1 MNKKY
6 IGLIFGA
13 IAGVVVAVILV
24 NSGKVE
30 GTHTFTGF
38 DSTVEYTMTELFKSP
53 PPVTEH
59 GWNVDRMVVFV
70 HLLMGVLFVGWTLYF
85 LYCIFNFRE
94 SNHPKADYHGAR
106 SKFWTTLAE
115 YGVISAEVVLIVCFA
130 IPLWAEVM
138 NDTRLKEI
146 KEQAIAKDDKNGT
159 GLEIHI
165 LAKQF
170 DWSARYAGND
180 KIFAQQDI
188 RFADKSNNPF
198 GLDPNDTSIDDVLVL
213 AAKDRKGAIVVPKD
227 TAVAL
232 KITSMDVIHSFKVL
246 PLRVCKDAI
255 PGLQLPIHFEVKTKY
270 LEPKEENKDG
280 EHVFLITCAQ
290 LCGDGHGSM
299 NGYLKVISKEKF
311 KQWLEAKSNAAKQA
325 RRENLAAAK

>member
-13 IAGVVVAVILV
+13 IAGVVVAVLLV

-30 GTHTFTGF
+30 GTHTFAGF
-38 DSTVEYTMTELFKSP
+38 DSTVKYTMTELFKSP

-106 SKFWTTLAE
+106 SKLWTTLAE
-115 YGVISAEVVLIVCFA
+115 YGVIAAEVVLIVCFA

-138 NDTRLKEI
+138 NDTKLKEI
-146 KEQAIAKDDKNGT
+146 KAQAKNGR

-165 LAKQF
+165 LSKQF
-170 DWSARYAGND
+170 DWSARYAGTD
-180 KIFAQQDI
+180 GEFAQQDI

-198 GLDPNDTSIDDVLVL
+198 GLDPNDTSVDDVLVL
-213 AAKDRKGAIVVPKD
+213 AAKDRKGAIVVPFD
-227 TAVAL
+227 RAVAL

-255 PGLQLPIHFEVKTKY
+255 PGLQLPIHFEVKSEY
-270 LEPKEENKDG
+270 LADKEVNKDG

-299 NGYLKVISKEKF
+299 NGYLKVVSPNKF
-311 KQWLEAKSNAAKQA
+311 DEWIKAKSDEALLA
-325 RRENLAAAK
+325 RRKNLAAVK

>member
-24 NSGKVE
+24 NGAKVE
-30 GTHTFTGF
+30 NTHTFTGF
-38 DSTVEYTMTELFKSP
+38 DKTVEYTMTELFKSP
-53 PPVTEH
+53 PPITEH
-59 GWNVDRMVVFV
+59 GWNVDRVVVFV
-70 HLLMGVLFVGWTLYF
+70 HLLMAALFVGWTLYF
-85 LYCIFNFRE
+85 LFCMYKFRE

-106 SKFWTTLAE
+106 SKFWTNLVE
-115 YGVISAEVVLIVCFA
+115 YGVIAAEVILIFCFA

-138 NDTRLKEI
+138 NDEKLAEI
-146 KEQAIAKDDKNGT
+146 KAQARTEGGD

-180 KIFAQQDI
+180 NIFAQQDI
-188 RFADKSNNPF
+188 RFADKSNNPY
-198 GLDPNDTSIDDVLVL
+198 GLDPNDASIDDVLVL
-213 AAKDRKGAIVVPKD
+213 AAKDRKGAIVVPAD

-255 PGLQLPIHFEVKTKY
+255 PGLQLPIHFKVKTEY
-270 LEPKEENKDG
+270 LDPDQANKDG

-299 NGYLKVISKEKF
+299 NGYLKVVSKEKF

-325 RRENLAAAK
+325 RRENIAAAK

>member
-13 IAGVVVAVILV
+13 IAGVVMAVLLV
-24 NSGKVE
+24 NSGKDE
-30 GTHTFTGF
+30 GTNTFTAF
-38 DSTVEYTMTELFKSP
+38 DSTVKYTMTELFKSP

-70 HLLMGVLFVGWTLYF
+70 HLLMGVLFVGWSLYF
-85 LYCIFNFRE
+85 LFCIFKFRE
-94 SNHPKADYHGAR
+94 STHPKADYHGAR
-106 SKFWTTLAE
+106 SKLWTTLAE
-115 YGVISAEVVLIVCFA
+115 YGVIAAEVVLIVCFA

-138 NDTRLKEI
+138 NDEKLAEI
-146 KEQAIAKDDKNGT
+146 KANAKDGS

-180 KIFAQQDI
+180 NKFSQQGI

-198 GLDPNDTSIDDVLVL
+198 GLDPDDTSIDDVVVL
-213 AAKDRKGAIVVPKD
+213 SAKDRKGAIVVPAD

-255 PGLQLPIHFEVKTKY
+255 PGLQLPIHFEAKTKY
-270 LEPKEENKDG
+270 LDPNEENKDG

-299 NGYLKVISKEKF
+299 NGYLKVVSPNKF
-311 KQWLEAKSNAAKQA
+311 DEWIKAKSDEALLV
-325 RRENLAAAK
+325 RRKNLAAVK

>member
-13 IAGVVVAVILV
+13 IAGVVMAVLLV
-24 NSGKVE
+24 NSGKDE
-30 GTHTFTGF
+30 GTNTFTAF
-38 DSTVEYTMTELFKSP
+38 DSTVKYTMTELFKSP

-70 HLLMGVLFVGWTLYF
+70 HLLMGVLFVGWSLYF
-85 LYCIFNFRE
+85 LFCIFKFRE

-115 YGVISAEVVLIVCFA
+115 YGVIAAEVVLIVCFA

-138 NDTRLKEI
+138 NDEKLAEI
-146 KEQAIAKDDKNGT
+146 KANAKNGS

-180 KIFAQQDI
+180 NKFSQQGI

-198 GLDPNDTSIDDVLVL
+198 GLDPDDTSIDDVVVL
-213 AAKDRKGAIVVPKD
+213 SAKDRKGAIVVPAD

-255 PGLQLPIHFEVKTKY
+255 PGLQLPIHFEAKTKY
-270 LEPKEENKDG
+270 LDPSEENKDG

-299 NGYLKVISKEKF
+299 NGYLKVVSKIKF
-311 KQWLEAKSNAAKQA
+311 QEWIKTKSDATQQA
-325 RRENLAAAK
+325 RRKNLAAVK

>member
-13 IAGVVVAVILV
+13 IAGVVVAVLLV
-24 NSGKVE
+24 NSGKDE
-30 GTHTFTGF
+30 GTNTFTAF
-38 DSTVEYTMTELFKSP
+38 DSTVKYTMTELFKSP
-53 PPVTEH
+53 PPITEH
-59 GWNVDRMVVFV
+59 GWNVDRVLVFV
-70 HLLMGVLFVGWTLYF
+70 HVLMGVLFAGWTLYF
-85 LYCIFNFRE
+85 LYCIFKFRE
-94 SNHPKADYHGAR
+94 SNHPKADYFGAR
-106 SKFWTTLAE
+106 SKFWSTLVE
-115 YGVISAEVVLIVCFA
+115 YGVIAVEVVLIVCFA

-138 NDTRLKEI
+138 NDEKLAEI
-146 KEQAIAKDDKNGT
+146 KAQAKDGS

-170 DWSARYAGND
+170 DWSARYAGTD
-180 KIFAQQDI
+180 GEFAQQDI

-198 GLDPNDTSIDDVLVL
+198 GLDPNDASIDDVLVL
-213 AAKDRKGAIVVPKD
+213 AAKDRKGAIVVPAD

-255 PGLQLPIHFEVKTKY
+255 PGLQLPIHFEAKTKY
-270 LEPKEENKDG
+270 LDPKEENEDG

-299 NGYLKVISKEKF
+299 NGYLKVVSKTKF
-311 KQWLEAKSNAAKQA
+311 QEWIKTKSEAAQQA
-325 RRENLAAAK
+325 RRNNLAAVK

>member
-6 IGLIFGA
+6 IGLICGA

-24 NSGKVE
+24 NGAKVE

-38 DSTVEYTMTELFKSP
+38 DETVKFTMTELFKSP
-53 PPVTEH
+53 PPITEH
-59 GWNVDRMVVFV
+59 GWNVDRVVVFV
-70 HLLMGVLFVGWTLYF
+70 HLLMAVLFVGWTLYF
-85 LYCIFNFRE
+85 IFCLVKFRE

-106 SKFWTTLAE
+106 SKFWTTLVE
-115 YGVISAEVVLIVCFA
+115 YGVIAAEVILIVCFA

-138 NDTRLKEI
+138 NDEKLAKI
-146 KEQAIAKDDKNGT
+146 KANAKDGS

-180 KIFAQQDI
+180 KKFAQQDI

-198 GLDPNDTSIDDVLVL
+198 GLDPNDASIDDVLVL
-213 AAKDRKGAIVVPKD
+213 AAKDRKGAIVVPVD

-255 PGLQLPIHFEVKTKY
+255 PGLQLPIHFEVDKDY
-270 LEPKEENKDG
+270 LDVDQANKDG
-280 EHVFLITCAQ
+280 EHIFLITCAQ

-299 NGYLKVISKEKF
+299 NGYLKVVSKIKF
-311 KQWLEAKSNAAKQA
+311 KEWIEAKSTAAQQA
-325 RRENLAAAK
+325 RKNNLAAAK

>member
-13 IAGVVVAVILV
+13 IMGVVVAVCLV
-24 NSGKVE
+24 NYGKDP
-30 GTHTFTGF
+30 GTNTFTAF
-38 DSTVEYTMTELFKSP
+38 DPTVEYTMTELFKSP
-53 PPVTEH
+53 PPITEH
-59 GWNVDRMVVFV
+59 GKNVDRVLVFV
-70 HLLMGVLFVGWTLYF
+70 HVLMGVLFVGWSLYF
-85 LYCIFNFRE
+85 LYCIFKFRE

-115 YGVISAEVVLIVCFA
+115 YGVIAAEVVLIVCFA

-138 NDTRLKEI
+138 NDVKLKEI
-146 KEQAIAKDDKNGT
+146 KGNAKNGS

-180 KIFAQQDI
+180 NKFSQQGI

-198 GLDPNDTSIDDVLVL
+198 GLDPDDTSIDDVVVL
-213 AAKDRKGAIVVPKD
+213 AAKDRKGAIVVPTD
-227 TAVAL
+227 RAVAL

-255 PGLQLPIHFEVKTKY
+255 PGLQLPIHFEVKSEY
-270 LEPKEENKDG
+270 LADKEVNKDG
-280 EHVFLITCAQ
+280 ERVFLITCAQ

-299 NGYLKVISKEKF
+299 NGYLKVVSANKF
-311 KQWLEAKSNAAKQA
+311 DEWIKAKSDEALLA
-325 RRENLAAAK
+325 RRKNLAAVK

>member
-13 IAGVVVAVILV
+13 IMGVAVAVYLV
-24 NSGKVE
+24 NSKKDE
-30 GTHTFTGF
+30 GTNTFTAF
-38 DSTVEYTMTELFKSP
+38 DPTVEYTMTELFKSP
-53 PPVTEH
+53 PPITEH
-59 GWNVDRMVVFV
+59 GKNVDRVLVFV
-70 HLLMGVLFVGWTLYF
+70 HVLMGVLFVGWSLYF
-85 LYCIFNFRE
+85 LYCIFKFRE

-115 YGVISAEVVLIVCFA
+115 YGVIAAEVVLIVCFA

-138 NDTRLKEI
+138 NDEKLAEI
-146 KEQAIAKDDKNGT
+146 KANAKDGS

-180 KIFAQQDI
+180 NKFSQQGI

-198 GLDPNDTSIDDVLVL
+198 GLDPDDTSIDDVVVL
-213 AAKDRKGAIVVPKD
+213 AAKDRKGAIVVPTD
-227 TAVAL
+227 RAVAL

-255 PGLQLPIHFEVKTKY
+255 PGLQLPIHFEVKREY
-270 LEPKEENKDG
+270 LAGKEENKDG

-299 NGYLKVISKEKF
+299 NGYLKVVSANKF
-311 KQWLEAKSNAAKQA
+311 DEWIKAKSDEALLA
-325 RRENLAAAK
+325 RRKNLAAVK

>member
-13 IAGVVVAVILV
+13 IMGVVVAVCLV
-24 NSGKVE
+24 NYGKDP
-30 GTHTFTGF
+30 GTNTFTAF
-38 DSTVEYTMTELFKSP
+38 DPTVEYTMTELFKSP
-53 PPVTEH
+53 PPITEH
-59 GWNVDRMVVFV
+59 GKNVDRVLVFV
-70 HLLMGVLFVGWTLYF
+70 HVLMGVLFVGWSLYF
-85 LYCIFNFRE
+85 LYCIFIFRE

-115 YGVISAEVVLIVCFA
+115 YGVIAAEVVLIVCFA

-138 NDTRLKEI
+138 NDVKLKEI
-146 KEQAIAKDDKNGT
+146 KGNAKNGS

-180 KIFAQQDI
+180 NKFSQQGI

-198 GLDPNDTSIDDVLVL
+198 GLDPDDTSIDDVVVL
-213 AAKDRKGAIVVPKD
+213 AAKDRKGAIVVPTD
-227 TAVAL
+227 RAVAL

-255 PGLQLPIHFEVKTKY
+255 PGLQLPIHFEVKSEY
-270 LEPKEENKDG
+270 LAGKEENKDG

-299 NGYLKVISKEKF
+299 NGYLKVVSANKF
-311 KQWLEAKSNAAKQA
+311 DEWIKAKSDEALLA
-325 RRENLAAAK
+325 RRKNLAAVK

>member
-13 IAGVVVAVILV
+13 IMGVAVAVYLV
-24 NSGKVE
+24 NSKKDE
-30 GTHTFTGF
+30 DTNTFTAF
-38 DSTVEYTMTELFKSP
+38 DPTVEYTMTELFKSP
-53 PPVTEH
+53 PPITEH
-59 GWNVDRMVVFV
+59 GWNVDRVLVFV
-70 HLLMGVLFVGWTLYF
+70 HVLMGVLFVGWSLYF
-85 LYCIFNFRE
+85 LYCIFKFRE

-115 YGVISAEVVLIVCFA
+115 YGVIAAEVVLIVCFA

-138 NDTRLKEI
+138 NDEKLAEI
-146 KEQAIAKDDKNGT
+146 KANAKNGS

-180 KIFAQQDI
+180 NKFSQQGI

-198 GLDPNDTSIDDVLVL
+198 GLDPDDTSIDDVVVL
-213 AAKDRKGAIVVPKD
+213 SAKDRKGAIVVPAD

-255 PGLQLPIHFEVKTKY
+255 PGLQLPIHFEAKTKY
-270 LEPKEENKDG
+270 LDPSEENKDG

-299 NGYLKVISKEKF
+299 NGYLKVVSKIKF
-311 KQWLEAKSNAAKQA
+311 QEWIKTKSDATQQA
-325 RRENLAAAK
+325 RRKNLAAVK

>member
-13 IAGVVVAVILV
+13 IAGVVMAVLLV
-24 NSGKVE
+24 NSGKDE
-30 GTHTFTGF
+30 GTNTFTAF
-38 DSTVEYTMTELFKSP
+38 DSTVKYTMTELFKSP

-115 YGVISAEVVLIVCFA
+115 YGVIAAEVVLIVCFA

-138 NDTRLKEI
+138 NDEKLAEI
-146 KEQAIAKDDKNGT
+146 KANAKDGS

-180 KIFAQQDI
+180 NKFSQQGI

-198 GLDPNDTSIDDVLVL
+198 GLDPDDTSIDDVVVL
-213 AAKDRKGAIVVPKD
+213 AAKDRKGAIVVPTD
-227 TAVAL
+227 RAVAL

-255 PGLQLPIHFEVKTKY
+255 PGLQLPIHFEVKSEY
-270 LEPKEENKDG
+270 LADKEVNKDG
-280 EHVFLITCAQ
+280 VHVFLITCAQ

-299 NGYLKVISKEKF
+299 NGYLKVVSPNKF
-311 KQWLEAKSNAAKQA
+311 DEWIKARSDEALLV
-325 RRENLAAAK
+325 RRKNLAAVK

>member
-6 IGLIFGA
+6 IGLIGGA
-13 IAGVVVAVILV
+13 VAGVVLAVLLV
-24 NSGKVE
+24 NSAKVND
-30 GTHTFTGF
+30 THTFTKL
-38 DSTVEYTMTELFKSP
+38 DDTVTYTMTELFKSP
-53 PPVTEH
+53 PPITEH
-59 GWNVDRMVVFV
+59 GWNVDRMIVFV
-70 HLLMGVLFVGWTLYF
+70 HILMAVLFVGWTIYF
-85 LYCIFNFRE
+85 LVCLFKFNE
-94 SNHPKADYHGAR
+94 SIHPKADYHGAK
-106 SKFWTTLAE
+106 SKLWTTLAE
-115 YGVISAEVVLIVCFA
+115 YGVIAAEVVLIFCFA
-130 IPLWAEVM
+130 IPLWGEVM
-138 NDTRLKEI
+138 NDVKLAEI
-146 KEQAIAKDDKNGT
+146 KANAKDDT

-180 KIFAQQDI
+180 KVFAQQDI

-198 GLDPNDTSIDDVLVL
+198 GLNPNDTSIDDVLVL
-213 AAKDRKGAIVVPKD
+213 AAKDRKGAIVVPAD

-270 LEPKEENKDG
+270 LDPKQTNKDG

-299 NGYLKVISKEKF
+299 NGYLKIVSKKDF
-311 KQWLEAKSNAAKQA
+311 KTWLETKSTDATNSRKK
-325 RRENLAAAK
+325 NLAAAK

>member
-13 IAGVVVAVILV
+13 IAGVVMAVLLV
-24 NSGKVE
+24 NSGKDE
-30 GTHTFTGF
+30 GTNTFTAF
-38 DSTVEYTMTELFKSP
+38 DSTVKYTMTELFKSP
-53 PPVTEH
+53 PPITEH
-59 GWNVDRMVVFV
+59 GWNVDRVLVFV
-70 HLLMGVLFVGWTLYF
+70 HVLMGVLFVGWSLYF
-85 LYCIFNFRE
+85 LYCIFKFRE
-94 SNHPKADYHGAR
+94 SNHPMADYHGAR

-115 YGVISAEVVLIVCFA
+115 YGVIAAEVVLIVCFA

-138 NDTRLKEI
+138 NDEKLAEI
-146 KEQAIAKDDKNGT
+146 KANAKNGS

-180 KIFAQQDI
+180 NKFSQQGI

-198 GLDPNDTSIDDVLVL
+198 GLDPDDASIDDVVVL
-213 AAKDRKGAIVVPKD
+213 SAKDRKGAIVVPAD

-255 PGLQLPIHFEVKTKY
+255 PGLQLPIHFEAKTKY
-270 LEPKEENKDG
+270 LDPNEENKDG

-299 NGYLKVISKEKF
+299 NGYLKVVSKPKF
-311 KQWLEAKSNAAKQA
+311 QEWIKTKSDATQQA
-325 RRENLAAAK
+325 RRKNLAAVK

>member
-13 IAGVVVAVILV
+13 IMGVAVAVYLV
-24 NSGKVE
+24 NSKKDE
-30 GTHTFTGF
+30 GTNTFTAF
-38 DSTVEYTMTELFKSP
+38 DPTVEYTMTELFKSP
-53 PPVTEH
+53 PPITEH
-59 GWNVDRMVVFV
+59 GWNVDRVLVFV
-70 HLLMGVLFVGWTLYF
+70 HVLMGVLFVGWSLYF
-85 LYCIFNFRE
+85 LYCIFKFRE

-115 YGVISAEVVLIVCFA
+115 YGVIAAEVVLIVCFA

-138 NDTRLKEI
+138 NDEELAKI
-146 KEQAIAKDDKNGT
+146 KANAKNGS

-180 KIFAQQDI
+180 NKFSQQGI

-198 GLDPNDTSIDDVLVL
+198 GLDPDDTSIDDVVVL
-213 AAKDRKGAIVVPKD
+213 SAKDRKGAIVVPAD

-255 PGLQLPIHFEVKTKY
+255 PGLQLPIHFEAKTKY
-270 LEPKEENKDG
+270 LDPNEENKDG

-299 NGYLKVISKEKF
+299 NGYLKVVSKTKF
-311 KQWLEAKSNAAKQA
+311 QEWIKTKSDATQQA
-325 RRENLAAAK
+325 RRKNLAAVK

>member
-13 IAGVVVAVILV
+13 IMGVVVAVCLV
-24 NSGKVE
+24 NYGKDP
-30 GTHTFTGF
+30 GTNTFTAF
-38 DSTVEYTMTELFKSP
+38 DPTVEYTMTELFKSP
-53 PPVTEH
+53 PPITEH
-59 GWNVDRMVVFV
+59 GKNVDRVLVFV
-70 HLLMGVLFVGWTLYF
+70 HVLMGVLFVGWSLYF
-85 LYCIFNFRE
+85 LYCIFKFRE

-115 YGVISAEVVLIVCFA
+115 YGVIAAEVVLIVCFA

-311 KQWLEAKSNAAKQA
+311 KQWLEAKSNAAQQA

>member
-13 IAGVVVAVILV
+13 IAGVVVAVLLV
-24 NSGKVE
+24 NSGKND
-30 GTHTFTGF
+30 GTHTFTAF
-38 DSTVEYTMTELFKSP
+38 DSTVKYTMTDLFKSP

-70 HLLMGVLFVGWTLYF
+70 HLLMGVLFVGWSIYF
-85 LYCIFNFRE
+85 LYCIFRFRE
-94 SNHPKADYHGAR
+94 STHPKADYHGAR
-106 SKFWTTLAE
+106 SKLWTTLAE
-115 YGVISAEVVLIVCFA
+115 YGVIAAEIVLIFCFA

-138 NDTRLKEI
+138 NDEKLAEI
-146 KEQAIAKDDKNGT
+146 KASAKDGN

-165 LAKQF
+165 LAKTF

-180 KIFAQQDI
+180 KKFSQQGI
-188 RFADKSNNPF
+188 RYADKSNNPY
-198 GLDPNDTSIDDVLVL
+198 GLDPDDSSIDYVVVL
-213 AAKDRKGAIVVPKD
+213 AAKDSKGAIVAPSD
-227 TAVAL
+227 RAVAL

-255 PGLQLPIHFEVKTKY
+255 PGLQLPIHFEVKKDY
-270 LEPKEENKDG
+270 LDPKEANKDG
-280 EHVFLITCAQ
+280 DHVFLITCAQ

-299 NGYLKVISKEKF
+299 NGYLKVVSGKKF
-311 KQWLEAKSNAAKQA
+311 DEWIKNKSDEALLA
-325 RRENLAAAK
+325 RQKNLATVK

>member
-6 IGLIFGA
+6 IGLIFSA
-13 IAGVVVAVILV
+13 IAGVVVAVTLI
-24 NSGKVE
+24 NGAKVE
-30 GTHTFTGF
+30 DTHTFTGF
-38 DSTVEYTMTELFKSP
+38 DKSVEYTMTELFKSP
-53 PPVTEH
+53 PPITEH
-59 GWNVDRMVVFV
+59 GWNVDRVVVFV
-70 HLLMGVLFVGWTLYF
+70 HFLMAVLFVGWTLYF
-85 LYCIFNFRE
+85 IFCLFKFRE

-106 SKFWTTLAE
+106 SKLWTTLVE
-115 YGVISAEVVLIVCFA
+115 YGVIAAEVVLIVCFA

-138 NDTRLKEI
+138 NDEKLAKI
-146 KEQAIAKDDKNGT
+146 KASAKDGS

-180 KIFAQQDI
+180 NTFAQQDI
-188 RFADKSNNPF
+188 RFADKSNTPS
-198 GLDPNDTSIDDVLVL
+198 GLDPNDASIDDVLVL
-213 AAKDRKGAIVVPKD
+213 AAKDRKGAIVVPAD

-232 KITSMDVIHSFKVL
+232 KITSMAVIHSFKVL

-255 PGLQLPIHFEVKTKY
+255 PGLQLPIHFKVNTDY
-270 LEPKEENKDG
+270 LDPNQANKDG

-299 NGYLKVISKEKF
+299 NGYLKVVSRKKF
-311 KQWLEAKSNAAKQA
+311 KQWLETKSNAAQQS

>member
-6 IGLIFGA
+6 IGLIVGA
-13 IAGVVVAVILV
+13 IAGVAVAVLLV
-24 NSGKVE
+24 NSGKDE
-30 GTHTFTGF
+30 KTGAFTAF
-38 DSTVEYTMTELFKSP
+38 DPTVEYTMSELFKSP
-53 PPVTEH
+53 PPITEH
-59 GWNVDRMVVFV
+59 GRNVDRVLVFV
-70 HLLMGVLFVGWTLYF
+70 HVLMGVLFVGWSLYF
-85 LYCIFNFRE
+85 LYCIFRFRE
-94 SNHPKADYHGAR
+94 STHPKADYHGAR
-106 SKFWTTLAE
+106 SKLWTTLAE
-115 YGVISAEVVLIVCFA
+115 YGVIAAEVVLIVCFA

-138 NDTRLKEI
+138 NDEKLAEI
-146 KEQAIAKDDKNGT
+146 KANAKDGS

-180 KIFAQQDI
+180 NKFSLQGI

-198 GLDPNDTSIDDVLVL
+198 GLDPDDTSIDDVVVL
-213 AAKDRKGAIVVPKD
+213 SAKDRKGAIVVPAD

-255 PGLQLPIHFEVKTKY
+255 PGLQLPIHFEAKTKY
-270 LEPKEENKDG
+270 LDPNEENKDG

-299 NGYLKVISKEKF
+299 NGYLKVVSGKKF
-311 KQWLEAKSNAAKQA
+311 NKWIKNKSDEALMA
-325 RRENLAAAK
+325 RRKNLATVK

>member
-6 IGLIFGA
+6 IGLICGA
-13 IAGVVVAVILV
+13 IVGVVVAVILV
-24 NSGKVE
+24 NGAKVE
-30 GTHTFTGF
+30 ETHTFTGF

-53 PPVTEH
+53 PPITEH
-59 GWNVDRMVVFV
+59 GRNVDRVVVFV
-70 HLLMGVLFVGWTLYF
+70 HMLMAVLFVGWTLYF
-85 LYCIFNFRE
+85 LFCLFKFRE

-106 SKFWTTLAE
+106 SKFWTNLVE
-115 YGVISAEVVLIVCFA
+115 YGVIAAEVILIVCFA

-138 NDTRLKEI
+138 NDEKLADI
-146 KEQAIAKDDKNGT
+146 KSKAKDGN

-170 DWSARYAGND
+170 DWSARYAGID
-180 KIFAQQDI
+180 KTFAQQDI

-198 GLDPNDTSIDDVLVL
+198 GLDPNNASIDDVLVL
-213 AAKDRKGAIVVPKD
+213 AAKDRKGAIVVPVN
-227 TAVAL
+227 TPVAL

-255 PGLQLPIHFEVKTKY
+255 PGLQLPIHFEVNSDY
-270 LEPKEENKDG
+270 LDPDQANKDG

-299 NGYLKVISKEKF
+299 NGYLKVVSEEKF
-311 KQWLEAKSNAAKQA
+311 WQWLEAKSNAAQQA

>member
-13 IAGVVVAVILV
+13 IMGVVVAVCLV
-24 NSGKVE
+24 NYGKDK
-30 GTHTFTGF
+30 GTNTFTAF
-38 DSTVEYTMTELFKSP
+38 DPTVEYTMTELFKSP
-53 PPVTEH
+53 PPITEH
-59 GWNVDRMVVFV
+59 GKNVDRVLVFV
-70 HLLMGVLFVGWTLYF
+70 HVLMGVLFVGWSLYF
-85 LYCIFNFRE
+85 LYCIFKFRE

-115 YGVISAEVVLIVCFA
+115 YGVIAAEVVLIVCFA

-138 NDTRLKEI
+138 NDEKLAEI
-146 KEQAIAKDDKNGT
+146 KANAKDGS

-180 KIFAQQDI
+180 NKFSQQGI

-198 GLDPNDTSIDDVLVL
+198 GLDPDDTSIDDVVVL
-213 AAKDRKGAIVVPKD
+213 AAKDRKGAIVVPTD
-227 TAVAL
+227 RAVAL

-255 PGLQLPIHFEVKTKY
+255 PGLQLPIHFEVKSEY
-270 LEPKEENKDG
+270 LADKEVNKDG

-299 NGYLKVISKEKF
+299 NGYLKVVSANKF
-311 KQWLEAKSNAAKQA
+311 DEWIKAKSDEALLA
-325 RRENLAAAK
+325 RRKNLAAVK

>member
-6 IGLIFGA
+6 IGLICGA
-13 IAGVVVAVILV
+13 IVGVVVAVILV
-24 NSGKVE
+24 NGAKVE
-30 GTHTFTGF
+30 ETHTFTGF

-53 PPVTEH
+53 PPITEH
-59 GWNVDRMVVFV
+59 GRNVDRVVVFV
-70 HLLMGVLFVGWTLYF
+70 HMLMAVLFVGWTLYF
-85 LYCIFNFRE
+85 LFCLFKFRE

-106 SKFWTTLAE
+106 SKFWTNLVE
-115 YGVISAEVVLIVCFA
+115 YGVIAAEVILIVCFA

-138 NDTRLKEI
+138 NDEKLAEI
-146 KEQAIAKDDKNGT
+146 KAKAKDGS

-170 DWSARYAGND
+170 DWSARYAGIDNT
-180 KIFAQQDI
+180 FAQQDI

-198 GLDPNDTSIDDVLVL
+198 GLDPNDASIDDVLVL
-213 AAKDRKGAIVVPKD
+213 AAKDRKGAIVVPVN
-227 TAVAL
+227 TPVAL

-255 PGLQLPIHFEVKTKY
+255 PGLQLPIHFEVNSDY
-270 LEPKEENKDG
+270 LDPDQANKDG

-299 NGYLKVISKEKF
+299 NGYLKVVSEEKF
-311 KQWLEAKSNAAKQA
+311 RQWLEAKSNAAKQA

>member
-13 IAGVVVAVILV
+13 IMGVAVAVYLV
-24 NSGKVE
+24 NSKKDE
-30 GTHTFTGF
+30 DTNTFTAF
-38 DSTVEYTMTELFKSP
+38 DPTVEYTMTELFKSP
-53 PPVTEH
+53 PPITEH
-59 GWNVDRMVVFV
+59 GWNVDRVLVFV
-70 HLLMGVLFVGWTLYF
+70 HVLMGVLFVGWSLYF
-85 LYCIFNFRE
+85 LYCIFKFRE

-115 YGVISAEVVLIVCFA
+115 YGVIAAEVVLIVCFA

-138 NDTRLKEI
+138 NDEKLAEI
-146 KEQAIAKDDKNGT
+146 KANAKDGS

-180 KIFAQQDI
+180 NKFSQQGI

-198 GLDPNDTSIDDVLVL
+198 GLDPDDTSIDDVVVL
-213 AAKDRKGAIVVPKD
+213 SAKDRKGAIVVPAD

-255 PGLQLPIHFEVKTKY
+255 PGLQLPIHFEAKTKY
-270 LEPKEENKDG
+270 LDPSEENKDG

-299 NGYLKVISKEKF
+299 NGYLKVVSKIKF
-311 KQWLEAKSNAAKQA
+311 QEWIKTKSDATQQA
-325 RRENLAAAK
+325 RRKNLAAVK